1 MQNKKILGLVV
12 MASTIAGVTF
22 VQSTEIKAAEN
33 EIKGVVINVNSNLA
47 IRKDADLDSEIIG
60 LLLNGNEVSITNVN
74 GDWYEIKYKESKGYV
89 SKDYIKVLEENI
101 ETIKEIEKAE
111 NVQEA
116 VKDDAETEDVQEA
129 IKDDTE
135 TENVQEV
142 VKEDTKT
149 EDLQEV
155 VKEEVEEKDAH
166 EEVKEEEKTE
176 NEAKE
181 LAKSVSVGEYEIST
195 VALSATSTSQ
205 KGTVVNVHS
214 VLRVRSEASLN
225 SQVVGYLTNGCS
237 VNILGENGAWYNID
251 YNGKSVYVSKDYV
264 QVSGESNSASNSRS
278 GSQETRSGKSGQ
290 VVNVHSNLNVRSGA
304 STSSNVIGSLSN
316 GSKVTIV
323 GESGSWYKINYGNTT
338 GYVSKDYISLGAT
351 SSKPSTGNNSENSNV
366 TSSTYEIVYNAMV
379 QHLGSPYVWGGAGEL
394 LTTSYVRTM
403 MSIYP
408 SQAAAGRYDRALQYA
423 DQGYRA
429 FDCSGLMQW
438 GYRQA
443 GINIGRSTYDQIF
456 NGTEV
461 SIYNVKPGD
470 LLFYSNLEHV
480 GMYVGNDMWIEAP
493 NSSSNVRIVNV
504 PWSKIGRAR
513 RIIN

>member
-129 IKDDTE
+129 IKDDAE

-338 GYVSKDYISLGAT
+338 GYVSIQ
-351 SSKPSTGNNSENSNV
+351 
-366 TSSTYEIVYNAMV
+366 IV
-379 QHLGSPYVWGGAGEL
+379 
-394 LTTSYVRTM
+394 
-403 MSIYP
+403 
-408 SQAAAGRYDRALQYA
+408 
-423 DQGYRA
+423 
-429 FDCSGLMQW
+429 
-438 GYRQA
+438 
-443 GINIGRSTYDQIF
+443 
-456 NGTEV
+456 EV
-461 SIYNVKPGD
+461 AHKEQQVVK
-470 LLFYSNLEHV
+470 V
-480 GMYVGNDMWIEAP
+480 A
-493 NSSSNVRIVNV
+493 
-504 PWSKIGRAR
+504 K
-513 RIIN
+513 